1 MKANWKLQDAKNRF
15 SDLVNLAQKEGPQIV
30 TKRGT
35 EAVVILSMKDYRKIV
50 NPKTNLV
57 AFFRQ
62 SPLRGIELDIERSK
76 EPPRKV
82 EL

>member
-15 SDLVNLAQKEGPQIV
+15 SDLVNLAQKEGPQVV

-35 EAVVILSMKDYRKIV
+35 EVVVVLSIKDYRKIV
-50 NPKTNLV
+50 NRKENLV
-57 AFFRQ
+57 AFLGQ
-62 SPLRGIELDIERSK
+62 SPLHGIELDIERSK
-76 EPPRKV
+76 EQPRKE